1 MQLDY
6 PAPAMATSIDSI
18 PRRLFNQAERR
29 PDAPAHNSKKGG
41 VYRPKSYRE
50 LANEVKRLGKAFVA
64 LDQKPGF
71 TVCIL
76 GFNRSEW
83 VAFDIAAMSVG
94 GVPAG
99 IYTTCSAEEVQYII
113 NHAES
118 QIVLLENKL
127 QFDKVARKLDE
138 LPKLKHIVMMPGA
151 EKIDHPLVV
160 TYEAFL
166 EKGANVTEKAFFERV
181 DALEPQGLATLI
193 YTSGT
198 TGPPKGVMLSHQ
210 NLMWTTDVTNRLV
223 GGQVGDVSLSYL
235 PLSHI
240 AEQMFS
246 IHGPVT
252 MGGSLYFA
260 ESIEK
265 VPENLKEVQPTLFFG
280 VPRIWEKFH
289 TGVAGKLK
297 LATGAKKALVEWAM
311 DVARDVNTLKMRG
324 REPSGVQALQ
334 YKLAQKLVF
343 QKLKAAIGMSRARV
357 CVSGAAPIAK
367 DVLEF
372 FLGLDLVVSEV
383 YGQSED
389 TGPTSFNSPA
399 NVRLGSVGTRL
410 PGLEA
415 KIAEDGEILVKGP
428 NVFLGYYKEP
438 AATAETLQDGWLHS
452 GDLGKF
458 DSDGF
463 LWITGRKKE
472 ILITAG
478 GKNISPKNI
487 EESLK
492 SSPPIADAVVIGDRR
507 KFLSALIVIDAA
519 AAGEIAGT
527 GSTDFA
533 ALRENPAVIAAVQK
547 GVDEANKTL
556 ARVET
561 IKKFHITHR
570 PFTIEDGELTP
581 TLKIK
586 RRVVYKNFGADIEK
600 MYEGTNN
607 D

>member
-1 MQLDY
+1 
-6 PAPAMATSIDSI
+6 MATPIDSI
-18 PRRLFNQAERR
+18 PRRLFNQAEQR

-50 LANEVKRLGKAFVA
+50 LANEVKRLGKAFIA

-99 IYTTCSAEEVQYII
+99 IYTTCSPEEVQYII

-127 QFDKVARKLDE
+127 QFDKVEKKLGE
-138 LPKLKHIVMMPGA
+138 LPKLKHIVMMSGA

-166 EKGANVTEKAFFERV
+166 EKGANVTDKVFFEHL

-198 TGPPKGVMLSHQ
+198 TGPPKGVMLSHE
-210 NLMWTTDVTNRLV
+210 NLMWTTDCVNKLV
-223 GGQVGDVSLSYL
+223 GGRVGDVTLSYL

-265 VPENLKEVQPTLFFG
+265 VPENIKEVQPTLFFG
-280 VPRIWEKFH
+280 VPRIWEKFYA
-289 TGVAGKLK
+289 GVAGKLK

-311 DVARDVNTLKMRG
+311 DVARDANTLKMRG
-324 REPSGVQALQ
+324 QEPSGIQALQ

-343 QKLKAAIGMSRARV
+343 QKLKTAIGMSRARV

-372 FLGLDLVVSEV
+372 FLGLDLIVSEV
-383 YGQSED
+383 YGQSEG
-389 TGPTSFNSPA
+389 TGPTSFNTPG

-410 PGLEA
+410 PGVDV
-415 KIAEDGEILVKGP
+415 KIGEDGEIIVKGP

-438 AATAETLQDGWLHS
+438 AATAETLIDGWLHS

-472 ILITAG
+472 IIITAG

-492 SSPPIADAVVIGDRR
+492 STSPIVDAVVIGDRR
-507 KFLSALIVIDAA
+507 KFLSALVVIDPAVAA
-519 AAGEIAGT
+519 EIAGT
-527 GSTDFA
+527 SGADLA

-547 GVDEANKTL
+547 GIEEANKTL

-586 RRVVYKNFGADIEK
+586 RRVVYKNFGTEIEK
-600 MYEGTNN
+600 MYEGSNN